1 MDAIVAFLS
10 APWPWYVSGPL
21 IGLTVPVMLLSIG
34 HPFGV
39 SSSFRDICAA
49 TIPGR
54 VEYFRHDWKG
64 AAWRLAFVAGLAVG
78 GWLAWQLL
86 GPADPSLPAVA
97 ISEATRSDLRA
108 LGLTDQTGLVPP
120 QLLGPPALATAAG
133 WIVLVLGGF
142 LVGFGTRWAGGCTS
156 GHAIS
161 GLANLQKASLI
172 AVVGFFIGGLLSTHL
187 LLPFIL
193 RALS

>member
-1 MDAIVAFLS
+1 
-10 APWPWYVSGPL
+10 
-21 IGLTVPVMLLSIG
+21 MLLWVG

-49 TIPGR
+49 TVPGR
-54 VEYFRHDWKG
+54 IEYFRHDWKA
-64 AAWRLAFVAGLAVG
+64 AAWRLAFVVGLVAG
-78 GWLAWQLL
+78 GWLAWQWL
-86 GPADPSLPAVA
+86 GPADPLAPAVA
-97 ISEATRSDLRA
+97 ISDATRADLRV

-120 QLLGPPALATAAG
+120 QLFGREALAGAAG
-133 WIVLVLGGF
+133 WVVLLLGGF

-172 AVVGFFIGGLLSTHL
+172 AVVGFFVGGLISTHFLLPL
-187 LLPFIL
+187 LLGAF
-193 RALS
+193 R